1 MELKSC
7 IDATWVVITGARV
20 GKVWFWKG
28 VKCTGPQERFHVEAK
43 GAKSETERLA
53 ALLSLLTRSL
63 NTQPEAHS
71 HHRPAMFLSSMPYML
86 TLV

>member
-28 VKCTGPQERFHVEAK
+28 VKCTGPQERFYVAAK
-43 GAKSETERLA
+43 GAK
-53 ALLSLLTRSL
+53 
-63 NTQPEAHS
+63 
-71 HHRPAMFLSSMPYML
+71 
-86 TLV
+86 